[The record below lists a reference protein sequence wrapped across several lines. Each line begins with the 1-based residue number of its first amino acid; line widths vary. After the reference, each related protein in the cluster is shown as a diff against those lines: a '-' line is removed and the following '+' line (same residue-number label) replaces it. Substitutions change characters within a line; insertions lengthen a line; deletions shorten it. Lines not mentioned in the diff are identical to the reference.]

1 MPSMIELIRASAVPS
16 NIVQSAAK
24 GSLSM
29 PAPEMVEILVYLAN
43 HNQVFADQARL
54 TLAAWD
60 EKSSRA
66 IAADSKTPQEILDYM
81 ASPQNFRPV
90 MLPALLG
97 NPAISEAAL
106 AGLAAVA
113 SRENVDLIL
122 KSPRAEHSYAI
133 LKALHSNPHL
143 SGIQAEQ
150 IKTQLSPV
158 PDPVPSEP
166 PPAEIPG
173 ATVADTPAEK
183 SEMKS
188 DESSAEGDGDDV
200 LSEEIAAYFTEH
212 AAEIAATEKPF
223 QPIGGIHES
232 LLDLKE
238 LDIKESEPAEPAA
251 ITAVA
256 APAGSSSAAAA
267 APAFAKKSA
276 LSVPEQRGSALQKI
290 SRLDVKGRIQLAM
303 KGSKEERSILVR
315 DGTRVVALGVLDSP
329 KVTDSEVEKFAAQK
343 NVLESL
349 LRGIS
354 MKRRFMKNYNIV
366 RNLVSNPRTPID
378 ISLGLMK
385 NLHMNDLKSISDNKD
400 VSDTIRKLALKMY
413 KTKKDASKR

>member
-43 HNQVFADQARL
+43 HNPVFADQARL

-60 EKSSRA
+60 EKSSRTL
-66 IAADSKTPQEILDYM
+66 AADPKTPQEVLDYM

-90 MLPALLG
+90 LLPALLA
-97 NPAISEAAL
+97 NPAVSEAKL
-106 AGLAAVA
+106 AELAAVV
-113 SRENVDLIL
+113 SRENVDAIL

-150 IKTQLSPV
+150 IKTQLSPA
-158 PDPVPSEP
+158 PDPVPIEP
-166 PPAEIPG
+166 AQAPTAAATDAPAEKPE
-173 ATVADTPAEK
+173 TTPAE
-183 SEMKS
+183 
-188 DESSAEGDGDDV
+188 SAEANDEDI
-200 LSEEIAAYFTEH
+200 LSEEIVAYFTEH
-212 AAEIAATEKPF
+212 AAEIAAEEKPF

-238 LDIKESEPAEPAA
+238 LDITESEHAEPAA
-251 ITAVA
+251 KAVAVA
-256 APAGSSSAAAA
+256 APVGSSSAAAA
-267 APAFAKKSA
+267 APAFAKKS
-276 LSVPEQRGSALQKI
+276 VPEQRGSALQKI
-290 SRLDVKGRIQLAM
+290 SRLNVKGRIQLAM

-315 DGTRVVALGVLDSP
+315 DGTKVVALGVLESP
-329 KVTDSEVEKFAAQK
+329 KLTDSEVEKFAAQK